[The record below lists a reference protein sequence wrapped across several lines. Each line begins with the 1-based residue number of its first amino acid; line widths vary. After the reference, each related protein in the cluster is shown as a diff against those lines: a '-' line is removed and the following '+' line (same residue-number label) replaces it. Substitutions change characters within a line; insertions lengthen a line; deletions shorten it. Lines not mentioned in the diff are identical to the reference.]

1 MMPWRLLEEEEGQG
15 SIEYIFIVGGV
26 IIAAIVVFVVY
37 QSMTKSGG
45 TSINQTANE
54 SAARMKTRIQEASN
68 TI

>member
-1 MMPWRLLEEEEGQG
+1 MRWRLLEDEEGQG

-26 IIAAIVVFVVY
+26 IVAAIVIFVVY
-37 QSMTKSGG
+37 QSMTKG
-45 TSINQTANE
+45 TGTTINQTADE